1 VKRKLSQT
9 LGSRK
14 LKAEER
20 SDPAQCY
27 TKLMQKIA
35 TRIFIYA
42 SVVFGIVGIL
52 IVLTASGP
60 DQPDTTLS
68 QVLIRLLFIDVFIIL
83 PSFALS
89 LAGKYL
95 NGKF

>member
-1 VKRKLSQT
+1 
-9 LGSRK
+9 
-14 LKAEER
+14 
-20 SDPAQCY
+20 
-27 TKLMQKIA
+27 MQKTA

-42 SVVFGIVGIL
+42 SILFGIIGMLLVI
-52 IVLTASGP
+52 TAGGP
-60 DQPDTTLS
+60 NTPDTPTTEL
-68 QVLIRLLFIDVFIIL
+68 LIKLLFGTVFIIL